1 MATSPRD
8 QRLDKLVQLTQ
19 SWSSQTQKDMQN
31 RVDQLNRMLKG
42 RGAGAIGQ
50 SSVTAASQVVAD
62 EIDNFLTG

>member
-1 MATSPRD
+1 MAASTRE

-19 SWSSQTQKDMQN
+19 KWSAQTQKELQD

-50 SSVTAASQVVAD
+50 SSVAAVSEIVVD
-62 EIDNFLTG
+62 EIDNFLIG

>member
-1 MATSPRD
+1 VATSPRD

-19 SWSSQTQKDMQN
+19 SWSSQTQKDMQS
-31 RVDQLNRMLKG
+31 RVDQLTRMLKG

-50 SSVTAASQVVAD
+50 SSVDAASAIVAD